1 MTLRRALGLT
11 SGESGLREGGG
22 AAAPGSGES
31 GLREG
36 IGLSA
41 PGNGES
47 GPREGSRPSASGEGE
62 SGPRERSGSSDPES
76 DHSAPILS
84 IEGLTVALPK
94 GGDRALAVDNATLEL
109 RRAEILCIVG
119 ASGSGKSALSGA
131 IMGAP
136 APGLKVVGG
145 SVKLRGQELTT
156 LSERAWCR
164 IRGNRIAMIFQ
175 EPMAALNPAVPVG
188 QQIMEVF
195 ELHARLTLAE
205 RRERALA
212 LIRSMHLPD
221 PDRIAASY
229 PHELSGGQ
237 CQRVIIAMALAMN
250 PEVLIADE
258 PTTALDVTTQAQVL
272 KLIRELRTEHGHAIL
287 FITHDFGVVAEIADR
302 IAVMRHGRIVE
313 IGEARQVLTQPA
325 HPYTRE
331 LIAAVPSLVPPPDA
345 GRGGAA
351 VAKTVLAVTGL
362 AKSYGRVR
370 AVNEISFDLERGTT
384 LSVVGESGCGK
395 SSLARMIVRLSEPTA
410 GRIDVNGKCF
420 LTLKGGELRSSCRA
434 VQMIFQDPFGSL
446 NPLRRVGAI
455 LARAAVLAGADRR
468 TARDRAGEL
477 LDRVGL
483 PREALDRR
491 PAAFSGGQKQRIG
504 IARALAMKP
513 DVLIADESLSA
524 LDASSQAQILELLRK
539 LQTELGLAI
548 LLITHDL
555 RVAAQISHR
564 IAVMQAG
571 RIVEIGPAERVINSP
586 EHPYTRELLDSAPG
600 RGLV

>member
-1 MTLRRALGLT
+1 MSAPSTSRGRWLGLK
-11 SGESGLREGGG
+11 RRG
-22 AAAPGSGES
+22 ATAIEADDTG
-31 GLREG
+31 
-36 IGLSA
+36 
-41 PGNGES
+41 
-47 GPREGSRPSASGEGE
+47 
-62 SGPRERSGSSDPES
+62 
-76 DHSAPILS
+76 PILTV
-84 IEGLTVALPK
+84 EGLTVALPK
-94 GGDRALAVDNATLEL
+94 GADRSLAVEDATLEL
-109 RRAEILCIVG
+109 RKGEILCVVG
-119 ASGSGKSALSGA
+119 ESGSGKSALSGA

-136 APGLKVVGG
+136 APGLRVAGG
-145 SVKLRGQELTT
+145 SVRLRGKELTR

-175 EPMAALNPAVPVG
+175 EPMASLNPAMPVG

-195 ELHARLTLAE
+195 ELHARKMILTE
-205 RRERALA
+205 RRERALG
-212 LIRSMHLPD
+212 LIKSMQLPD
-221 PDRIAASY
+221 PERIAASF
-229 PHELSGGQ
+229 PHQLSGGQ

-272 KLIRELRTEHGHAIL
+272 KLIRELRTVHGHAIL

-302 IAVMRHGRIVE
+302 IAVMRHGRIIE
-313 IGEARQVLTQPA
+313 MGEARQVLTQPQ

-331 LIAAVPSLVPPPDA
+331 LLAAVPSLVPPADH
-345 GRGGAA
+345 GASVDCGA
-351 VAKTVLAVTGL
+351 SKAVLAVTGL
-362 AKSYGRVR
+362 QKSYGRVR
-370 AVNEISFDLERGTT
+370 AVNEITFNLERGTT
-384 LSVVGESGCGK
+384 LSIVGESGCGK
-395 SSLARMIVRLSEPTA
+395 SSLARLIVRLTEPTA
-410 GRIDVNGKCF
+410 GRVDVNGKCF
-420 LTLKGGELRSSCRA
+420 LTLTGGELRTSCRA

-446 NPLRRVGAI
+446 NPLRRVSAVLG
-455 LARAAVLAGADRR
+455 RAAMLAGADRR
-468 TARDRAGEL
+468 AARERAGEL
-477 LDRVGL
+477 IDLVGL

-524 LDASSQAQILELLRK
+524 LDASSQAQILALLRK

-571 RIVEIGPAERVINSP
+571 RIVEIGSAVQVINSP

>member
-1 MTLRRALGLT
+1 MRLAKRVAEQVDEAGPILAV
-11 SGESGLREGGG
+11 E
-22 AAAPGSGES
+22 
-31 GLREG
+31 
-36 IGLSA
+36 GLS
-41 PGNGES
+41 
-47 GPREGSRPSASGEGE
+47 
-62 SGPRERSGSSDPES
+62 
-76 DHSAPILS
+76 
-84 IEGLTVALPK
+84 VALPK
-94 GGDRALAVDNATLEL
+94 GADRPFAVENVSLEL
-109 RRAEILCIVG
+109 RRGEILCIVG
-119 ASGSGKSALSGA
+119 ESGSGKSALSGA

-136 APGLKVVGG
+136 APGLRVAGG
-145 SVKLRGQELTT
+145 SVRLKGQELTK

-175 EPMAALNPAVPVG
+175 EPMASLNPAVPVG
-188 QQIMEVF
+188 PQIMEVF
-195 ELHARLTLAE
+195 ELHAKLSVAE

-212 LIRSMHLPD
+212 LIQSMQLPD
-221 PDRIAASY
+221 PERIAASY
-229 PHELSGGQ
+229 PHQLSGGQ
-237 CQRVIIAMALAMN
+237 CQRVIIAMALAMS

-272 KLIRELRTEHGHAIL
+272 KLIRELRTLHGHTIL

-302 IAVMRHGRIVE
+302 IAVMRNGRIIE
-313 IGEARQVLTQPA
+313 MGDARQVLTQPQ

-331 LIAAVPSLVPPPDA
+331 LLAAVPSLVPPTA
-345 GRGGAA
+345 EQGRASGAAPGAA
-351 VAKTVLAVTGL
+351 VASEGSAIAEAAGTSGVADRPGASVGSGPPAAPARKPVLAVTGL

-370 AVNEISFDLERGTT
+370 AVNEISFELERGTT

-395 SSLARMIVRLSEPTA
+395 SSLARMLVRLSAPTS
-410 GRIDVNGKCF
+410 GRVDVNGKCF
-420 LTLKGGELRSSCRA
+420 LTLTGGELRASCRA

-446 NPLRRVGAI
+446 NPLRTAGAV

-477 LDRVGL
+477 FDRVGL
-483 PREALDRR
+483 PREGLLRR

-504 IARALAMKP
+504 IARALAMNP

-524 LDASSQAQILELLRK
+524 LDASSQAQILALLRK

-571 RIVEIGPAERVINSP
+571 RIVEIGTAEQVINSP
-586 EHPYTRELLDSAPG
+586 QHPYTRELLDSAPG

>member
-1 MTLRRALGLT
+1 MRLAKR
-11 SGESGLREGGG
+11 G
-22 AAAPGSGES
+22 AVQVDEAGPILAVE
-31 GLREG
+31 
-36 IGLSA
+36 GLS
-41 PGNGES
+41 
-47 GPREGSRPSASGEGE
+47 
-62 SGPRERSGSSDPES
+62 
-76 DHSAPILS
+76 
-84 IEGLTVALPK
+84 VALPK
-94 GGDRALAVDNATLEL
+94 GADRPFAVEDVSLEL
-109 RRAEILCIVG
+109 RRGEILCIVG
-119 ASGSGKSALSGA
+119 ESGSGKSALSGA

-136 APGLKVVGG
+136 APGLRVVSG
-145 SVKLRGQELTT
+145 SVRLKGQELMK

-175 EPMAALNPAVPVG
+175 EPMASLNPAVPVG
-188 QQIMEVF
+188 LQIMEVF
-195 ELHARLTLAE
+195 ELHAKLGVAE
-205 RRERALA
+205 RRERALG
-212 LIRSMHLPD
+212 LIRSMQLPD
-221 PDRIAASY
+221 PERIAASY
-229 PHELSGGQ
+229 PHQLSGGQ

-272 KLIRELRTEHGHAIL
+272 KLIRDLRALHGHTIL

-302 IAVMRHGRIVE
+302 IAVMRHGRIIE
-313 IGEARQVLTQPA
+313 MGEARQVLTQPQ
-325 HPYTRE
+325 HPYTKE
-331 LIAAVPSLVPPPDA
+331 LLAAVPSLVPPTDQA
-345 GRGGAA
+345 VRAA
-351 VAKTVLAVTGL
+351 PVVKPVLAVTGL
-362 AKSYGRVR
+362 VKSYGRVH

-395 SSLARMIVRLSEPTA
+395 SSLARLIVRLTAPTS
-410 GRIDVNGKCF
+410 GRVDVNGKCF
-420 LTLKGGELRSSCRA
+420 LTLTGGELRSSCRA

-446 NPLRRVGAI
+446 NPLRTAGAV

-468 TARDRAGEL
+468 TAHERAGEL
-477 LDRVGL
+477 FDRVGL
-483 PREALDRR
+483 PREGLSRR

-504 IARALAMKP
+504 IARALAMNP

-524 LDASSQAQILELLRK
+524 LDASSQAQILALLRK
-539 LQTELGLAI
+539 LQDELGLAI

-571 RIVEIGPAERVINSP
+571 RIVEIGPTEQVINSP

>member
-1 MTLRRALGLT
+1 MAVQSSSNGGPAN
-11 SGESGLREGGG
+11 SG
-22 AAAPGSGES
+22 
-31 GLREG
+31 
-36 IGLSA
+36 
-41 PGNGES
+41 
-47 GPREGSRPSASGEGE
+47 PSASGRWLGLRRRGAAAAEADDTG
-62 SGPRERSGSSDPES
+62 
-76 DHSAPILS
+76 PILTV
-84 IEGLTVALPK
+84 EGLTVALPK
-94 GGDRALAVDNATLEL
+94 GADRALAVDNASLEL
-109 RRAEILCIVG
+109 RRGEILCVVG
-119 ASGSGKSALSGA
+119 ESGSGKSALSGA

-136 APGLKVVGG
+136 APGLTVAGG
-145 SVKLRGQELTT
+145 SVRLRGKELTR

-175 EPMAALNPAVPVG
+175 EPMAALNPALPVG

-195 ELHARLTLAE
+195 ELHARKMTLAQ

-212 LIRSMHLPD
+212 LIRSMQLPD
-221 PDRIAASY
+221 PERIAASY
-229 PHELSGGQ
+229 PHQLSGGQ
-237 CQRVIIAMALAMN
+237 CQRVIIAMALAMS

-272 KLIRELRTEHGHAIL
+272 KLIRELRTDGGHAIL

-302 IAVMRHGRIVE
+302 IAVMRHGRIIE
-313 IGEARQVLTQPA
+313 MGEARQVLTQPQ

-331 LIAAVPSLVPPPDA
+331 LLAAVPSLVPPADHA
-345 GRGGAA
+345 EWGKAAEATATGAS
-351 VAKTVLAVTGL
+351 KPVLAVTSL
-362 AKSYGRVR
+362 AKSYGRVH

-384 LSVVGESGCGK
+384 LSIVGESGCGK
-395 SSLARMIVRLSEPTA
+395 SSLARLIVRLTEPTS
-410 GRIDVNGKCF
+410 GRVDVNGKCF
-420 LTLKGGELRSSCRA
+420 LTLSGGELRTSCRA

-446 NPLRRVGAI
+446 NPLRRVGAVI
-455 LARAAVLAGADRR
+455 ARASMLAGADRR
-468 TARDRAGEL
+468 TARERAGEL
-477 LDRVGL
+477 IDRVGL

-504 IARALAMKP
+504 IARALAMNP

-524 LDASSQAQILELLRK
+524 LDASSQAQILALLRQ

-571 RIVEIGPAERVINSP
+571 RIVEIGPATRVINAP
-586 EHPYTRELLDSAPG
+586 EHPYTRELLESAPG

>member
-1 MTLRRALGLT
+1 MLAQSPSSSGRWLGLK
-11 SGESGLREGGG
+11 RRG
-22 AAAPGSGES
+22 ATAAEAD
-31 GLREG
+31 E
-36 IGLSA
+36 
-41 PGNGES
+41 NG
-47 GPREGSRPSASGEGE
+47 
-62 SGPRERSGSSDPES
+62 
-76 DHSAPILS
+76 PILS
-84 IEGLTVALPK
+84 VEGLTVALPK
-94 GGDRALAVDNATLEL
+94 GADRALAVDNVSLEL
-109 RRAEILCIVG
+109 RRGEILCVVG
-119 ASGSGKSALSGA
+119 ESGSGKSALSGA

-136 APGLKVVGG
+136 APGLRVAGG
-145 SVKLRGQELTT
+145 SVRLRGRELTR

-175 EPMAALNPAVPVG
+175 EPMAALNPAMPVG

-195 ELHARLTLAE
+195 ELHARKMSLPE

-212 LIRSMHLPD
+212 LIKSMQLPD

-229 PHELSGGQ
+229 PHQLSGGQ
-237 CQRVIIAMALAMN
+237 CQRVIIAMALAMS

-272 KLIRELRTEHGHAIL
+272 KLIRELRTAHGHTIL

-302 IAVMRHGRIVE
+302 IAVMRHGRIIE
-313 IGEARQVLTQPA
+313 MGEARQVLTQPQ

-331 LIAAVPSLVPPPDA
+331 LLAAVPSLVPPA
-345 GRGGAA
+345 GHDEPSVATGAA
-351 VAKTVLAVTGL
+351 SSKPVLAVTGL
-362 AKSYGRVR
+362 KKSYGRVH

-384 LSVVGESGCGK
+384 LSIVGESGCGK
-395 SSLARMIVRLSEPTA
+395 SSLARLIVRLTEPTA
-410 GRIDVNGKCF
+410 GRVDVNGKCF
-420 LTLKGGELRSSCRA
+420 LTLTGGELRTSCRA

-446 NPLRRVGAI
+446 NPLRRVGVVI
-455 LARAAVLAGADRR
+455 GRAAMLAGADRR
-468 TARDRAGEL
+468 AARKRAGEL
-477 LDRVGL
+477 IDLVGL

-504 IARALAMKP
+504 IARALAMSP

-524 LDASSQAQILELLRK
+524 LDASSQAQILALLRK

-571 RIVEIGPAERVINSP
+571 RIVEIGSAAQVINSP
-586 EHPYTRELLDSAPG
+586 EHPYTRELLESAPG

>member
-1 MTLRRALGLT
+1 MRLAKRVAVQVD
-11 SGESGLREGGG
+11 EEG
-22 AAAPGSGES
+22 
-31 GLREG
+31 
-36 IGLSA
+36 
-41 PGNGES
+41 
-47 GPREGSRPSASGEGE
+47 
-62 SGPRERSGSSDPES
+62 
-76 DHSAPILS
+76 PILAV
-84 IEGLTVALPK
+84 EGLTVALPK
-94 GGDRALAVDNATLEL
+94 GADRAFAVEEVSLEL
-109 RRAEILCIVG
+109 RRGEILCIVG
-119 ASGSGKSALSGA
+119 ESGSGKSALSGA
-131 IMGAP
+131 IMGAA
-136 APGLKVVGG
+136 APGLRVVGG
-145 SVKLRGQELTT
+145 SVRLKGQELTK

-175 EPMAALNPAVPVG
+175 EPMASLNPAVPVG
-188 QQIMEVF
+188 LQIMEVF
-195 ELHARLTLAE
+195 ELHAKFSVAE

-212 LIRSMHLPD
+212 LIRSMQLPD
-221 PDRIAASY
+221 PERIAASY
-229 PHELSGGQ
+229 PHQLSGGQ

-272 KLIRELRTEHGHAIL
+272 KLIRELRALHGHTIL

-302 IAVMRHGRIVE
+302 IAVMRHGRIIE
-313 IGEARQVLTQPA
+313 MWDAKQVLTQPQ

-331 LIAAVPSLVPPPDA
+331 LLAAVPSLVPPVAEPSNGGRAVGAGVATSAGVAASEGESTSAGAPASEGDA
-345 GRGGAA
+345 ISAGAA
-351 VAKTVLAVTGL
+351 PPEVAVTPARKPVLAVTAL
-362 AKSYGRVR
+362 RKSYGRVH

-384 LSVVGESGCGK
+384 LSIVGESGCGK
-395 SSLARMIVRLSEPTA
+395 SSLARLIVRLSEPTS
-410 GRIDVNGKCF
+410 GRVDVNGKCF
-420 LTLKGGELRSSCRA
+420 LTLTGGELRSSCRA

-446 NPLRRVGAI
+446 NPLRTAGAV

-468 TARDRAGEL
+468 AARERAGEL
-477 LDRVGL
+477 FDRVGL
-483 PREALDRR
+483 PREGLQRR

-504 IARALAMKP
+504 IARALAMNP

-524 LDASSQAQILELLRK
+524 LDASSQAQILALLRK
-539 LQTELGLAI
+539 LQNELGLAI

-571 RIVEIGPAERVINSP
+571 RIVEIGPAEQVINSP

>member
-1 MTLRRALGLT
+1 MTT
-11 SGESGLREGGG
+11 V
-22 AAAPGSGES
+22 P
-31 GLREG
+31 
-36 IGLSA
+36 
-41 PGNGES
+41 
-47 GPREGSRPSASGEGE
+47 
-62 SGPRERSGSSDPES
+62 D
-76 DHSAPILS
+76 SAPILAV
-84 IEGLTVALPK
+84 EGLTVALPK
-94 GGDRALAVDNATLEL
+94 GADRPLAVENVSLEL
-109 RRAEILCIVG
+109 RRGEILCIVG
-119 ASGSGKSALSGA
+119 ESGSGKSALSGA

-136 APGLKVVGG
+136 APGLRVAGG
-145 SVKLRGQELTT
+145 SVRLCGQELTR
-156 LSERAWCR
+156 LSERAWHR

-175 EPMAALNPAVPVG
+175 EPMAALNPAMPVG

-195 ELHARLTLAE
+195 ELHARMSRAD
-205 RRERALA
+205 RRARALQ
-212 LIRSMHLPD
+212 LIRSMQLPE
-221 PDRIAASY
+221 PERIAASY
-229 PHELSGGQ
+229 PHQLSGGQ
-237 CQRVIIAMALAMN
+237 CQRVIIAMALAMS

-272 KLIRELRTEHGHAIL
+272 RLIRELRAIHGHGIL

-313 IGEARQVLTQPA
+313 IAEARQVLTQPA

-331 LIAAVPSLVPPPDA
+331 LIAAVPSLVPPSVKGTAQMA
-345 GRGGAA
+345 GG
-351 VAKTVLAVTGL
+351 KTVLAVTGL
-362 AKSYGRVR
+362 AKNYGRVR
-370 AVNEISFDLERGTT
+370 AVDEITFDLERGTT

-395 SSLARMIVRLSEPTA
+395 SSLARLIVRLTEPTS
-410 GRIDVNGKCF
+410 GRVDVNGRCY
-420 LTLKGGELRSSCRA
+420 LTLKGRELRASCRA

-446 NPLRRVGAI
+446 NPLRRVGAAI
-455 LARAAVLAGADRR
+455 ARAAVLAGADRR
-468 TARDRAGEL
+468 TARARAGEL
-477 LDRVGL
+477 FDRVGL
-483 PREALDRR
+483 PREGLDRR

-504 IARALAMKP
+504 IARALAMNP

-539 LQTELGLAI
+539 LQNELGLAI
-548 LLITHDL
+548 LMITHDL

>member
-1 MTLRRALGLT
+1 MRLAKRIPVPSEDTAGPILAV
-11 SGESGLREGGG
+11 E
-22 AAAPGSGES
+22 
-31 GLREG
+31 
-36 IGLSA
+36 GLS
-41 PGNGES
+41 
-47 GPREGSRPSASGEGE
+47 
-62 SGPRERSGSSDPES
+62 
-76 DHSAPILS
+76 
-84 IEGLTVALPK
+84 VALPK
-94 GGDRALAVDNATLEL
+94 GADRAFAVEDACLEL
-109 RRAEILCIVG
+109 RRGEILCVVG
-119 ASGSGKSALSGA
+119 ESGSGKSALSGA

-145 SVKLRGQELTT
+145 SVRLKGQELTK

-188 QQIMEVF
+188 LQVMEVF
-195 ELHARLTLAE
+195 ELHANFSVAE

-212 LIRSMHLPD
+212 LIRSMQLPD
-221 PDRIAASY
+221 PERIAASY
-229 PHELSGGQ
+229 PHQLSGGQ

-272 KLIRELRTEHGHAIL
+272 KLIRELRALHGHTIL

-302 IAVMRHGRIVE
+302 IAVMRHGRIIE
-313 IGEARQVLTQPA
+313 MGEARQVLTQPQ

-331 LIAAVPSLVPPPDA
+331 LLAAVPSLVPP
-345 GRGGAA
+345 AA
-351 VAKTVLAVTGL
+351 DRAREATASAAKPVLAVTGL
-362 AKSYGRVR
+362 AKSYGRVH

-395 SSLARMIVRLSEPTA
+395 SSLARLIVRLTEPTS
-410 GRIDVNGKCF
+410 GRVDVNGKCF

-434 VQMIFQDPFGSL
+434 VQMIFQDPLGSL
-446 NPLRRVGAI
+446 NPLRTAGAV
-455 LARAAVLAGADRR
+455 LARAAMLAGADRR
-468 TARDRAGEL
+468 TARERAGEL
-477 LDRVGL
+477 FDRVGL
-483 PREALDRR
+483 PREGLHRR
-491 PAAFSGGQKQRIG
+491 PVAFSGGQKQRIG
-504 IARALAMKP
+504 IARALAMNP

-524 LDASSQAQILELLRK
+524 LDASSQAQILALLRK

-571 RIVEIGPAERVINSP
+571 RIVEIGPAEQVINSP

>member
-1 MTLRRALGLT
+1 MRLSKRAAVQVD
-11 SGESGLREGGG
+11 EEG
-22 AAAPGSGES
+22 
-31 GLREG
+31 
-36 IGLSA
+36 
-41 PGNGES
+41 
-47 GPREGSRPSASGEGE
+47 
-62 SGPRERSGSSDPES
+62 
-76 DHSAPILS
+76 PILTV
-84 IEGLTVALPK
+84 EGLTVALPK
-94 GGDRALAVDNATLEL
+94 GADRAFAVEGVSLEL
-109 RRAEILCIVG
+109 RRGEILCIVG
-119 ASGSGKSALSGA
+119 ESGSGKSALSGA

-136 APGLKVVGG
+136 APGLRVVGG
-145 SVKLRGQELTT
+145 SVRLKGQELTK

-175 EPMAALNPAVPVG
+175 EPMASLNPAVPVG
-188 QQIMEVF
+188 LQIMEVF
-195 ELHARLTLAE
+195 ELHAKFSVAE

-212 LIRSMHLPD
+212 LIRSMQLPD
-221 PDRIAASY
+221 PERIAASY
-229 PHELSGGQ
+229 PHQLSGGQ

-272 KLIRELRTEHGHAIL
+272 KLIRELRALHGHTIL

-302 IAVMRHGRIVE
+302 IAVMRHGRIIE
-313 IGEARQVLTQPA
+313 MGDARRVLTEPQ

-331 LIAAVPSLVPPPDA
+331 LLAAVPSLVPPE
-345 GRGGAA
+345 GAA
-351 VAKTVLAVTGL
+351 TSTPAVTPARKPVLAVTAL
-362 AKSYGRVR
+362 RKSYGRMH
-370 AVNEISFDLERGTT
+370 AVDEISFDLERGTT
-384 LSVVGESGCGK
+384 LSIVGESGCGK
-395 SSLARMIVRLSEPTA
+395 SSLARLIVRLSEPTS
-410 GRIDVNGKCF
+410 GRVDVNGKCF
-420 LTLKGGELRSSCRA
+420 LTLTGGELRSSCRA

-446 NPLRRVGAI
+446 NPLRTAGAV

-468 TARDRAGEL
+468 AARERAGEL
-477 LDRVGL
+477 FDRVGL
-483 PREALDRR
+483 PREGLQRR

-504 IARALAMKP
+504 IARALAMNP

-524 LDASSQAQILELLRK
+524 LDASSQAQILALLRK
-539 LQTELGLAI
+539 LQNELGLAI

-571 RIVEIGPAERVINSP
+571 RIVEIGPAEQVINSP

>member
-1 MTLRRALGLT
+1 MMFARAKAVQPDAT
-11 SGESGLREGGG
+11 
-22 AAAPGSGES
+22 
-31 GLREG
+31 
-36 IGLSA
+36 
-41 PGNGES
+41 
-47 GPREGSRPSASGEGE
+47 
-62 SGPRERSGSSDPES
+62 
-76 DHSAPILS
+76 APILAVA
-84 IEGLTVALPK
+84 GLSVGLPK
-94 GGDRALAVDNATLEL
+94 GADRPFAVEDATLEL
-109 RRAEILCIVG
+109 RKGEILCVVG
-119 ASGSGKSALSGA
+119 ESGSGKSALSGA

-136 APGLKVVGG
+136 AAGLRVVGG
-145 SVKLRGQELTT
+145 SVKLRGQELTR

-175 EPMAALNPAVPVG
+175 EPMASLNPAMPVG
-188 QQIMEVF
+188 AQIMEVF
-195 ELHARLTLAE
+195 ELHARLSLEE
-205 RRERALA
+205 RREQALA
-212 LIRSMHLPD
+212 LIKSMQLPD
-221 PDRIAASY
+221 PERIFGSF
-229 PHELSGGQ
+229 PHQLSGGQ

-272 KLIRELRTEHGHAIL
+272 KLIRELRTVHGHAIL

-302 IAVMRHGRIVE
+302 IAVMRHGRIIE
-313 IGEARQVLTQPA
+313 MGEAREVLARPQ

-331 LIAAVPSLVPPPDA
+331 LLAAVPSLVPPADHSEPPPS
-345 GRGGAA
+345 
-351 VAKTVLAVTGL
+351 KQPVLAVTGL
-362 AKSYGRVR
+362 AKHYGRVR

-384 LSVVGESGCGK
+384 LSIVGESGCGK
-395 SSLARMIVRLSEPTA
+395 SSLARLIVRLSEPTS
-410 GRIDVNGKCF
+410 GRVDVNGKCF
-420 LTLKGGELRSSCRA
+420 LTLTGGELRTSCRA

-446 NPLRRVGAI
+446 NPLRKVGSVI
-455 LARAAVLAGADRR
+455 ARAAVLAGATPRA
-468 TARDRAGEL
+468 AREKAGEL
-477 LDRVGL
+477 FDRVGL
-483 PREALDRR
+483 PREGLERR

-504 IARALAMKP
+504 IARALAMNP

-524 LDASSQAQILELLRK
+524 LDASSQAQILALLRK

-586 EHPYTRELLDSAPG
+586 EHPYTRELLESAPG

>member
-1 MTLRRALGLT
+1 MNHT
-11 SGESGLREGGG
+11 
-22 AAAPGSGES
+22 P
-31 GLREG
+31 
-36 IGLSA
+36 
-41 PGNGES
+41 
-47 GPREGSRPSASGEGE
+47 
-62 SGPRERSGSSDPES
+62 
-76 DHSAPILS
+76 PILS
-84 IEGLTVALPK
+84 VEGLTVALPK
-94 GGDRALAVDNATLEL
+94 GADRPLAVDNVSLEL
-109 RRAEILCIVG
+109 RRGEILCIVG
-119 ASGSGKSALSGA
+119 ESGSGKSALSGA

-136 APGLKVVGG
+136 APGLRVVGG
-145 SVKLRGQELTT
+145 SVRLGGKELTR

-175 EPMAALNPAVPVG
+175 EPMAALNPAIPVG

-195 ELHARLTLAE
+195 ELHARMSVAE

-212 LIRSMHLPD
+212 LIQSMQLPD
-221 PDRIAASY
+221 PERIAASY
-229 PHELSGGQ
+229 PHQLSGGQ
-237 CQRVIIAMALAMN
+237 CQRVIIAMALAMS

-272 KLIRELRTEHGHAIL
+272 KLIRELRALHGHGIL

-331 LIAAVPSLVPPPDA
+331 LIAAVPSLVPPSAD
-345 GRGGAA
+345 GRVTTPSSTGA
-351 VAKTVLAVTGL
+351 KPVLAVTAL
-362 AKSYGRVR
+362 AKDYGRVR
-370 AVNEISFDLERGTT
+370 AVNEITFDLERGTT

-395 SSLARMIVRLSEPTA
+395 SSLARLIVRLTEPTS
-410 GRIDVNGKCF
+410 GRVDVNGKCY
-420 LTLKGGELRSSCRA
+420 LSLKGGELRASCRA

-446 NPLRRVGAI
+446 NPLRRVGATV
-455 LARAAVLAGADRR
+455 ARAAMLAGADRR
-468 TARDRAGEL
+468 TARARAGEL
-477 LDRVGL
+477 IDRVGL

-504 IARALAMKP
+504 IARALAMNP

-524 LDASSQAQILELLRK
+524 LDASSQAQILDLLRK
-539 LQTELGLAI
+539 LQNELGLAI
-548 LLITHDL
+548 LMITHDL

-571 RIVEIGPAERVINSP
+571 RIVEIGPAERIINSP

>member
-1 MTLRRALGLT
+1 MASAVVMGQ
-11 SGESGLREGGG
+11 G
-22 AAAPGSGES
+22 APAA
-31 GLREG
+31 
-36 IGLSA
+36 SA
-41 PGNGES
+41 DAE
-47 GPREGSRPSASGEGE
+47 
-62 SGPRERSGSSDPES
+62 
-76 DHSAPILS
+76 PILAV
-84 IEGLTVALPK
+84 EGLTVALPK
-94 GGDRALAVDNATLEL
+94 GADRPLAVENASLEL
-109 RRAEILCIVG
+109 RRGEILCIVG

-136 APGLKVVGG
+136 APGLRVVGG
-145 SVKLRGQELTT
+145 SVRLRGKELSK

-175 EPMAALNPAVPVG
+175 EPMASLNPAVPVG

-195 ELHARLTLAE
+195 ELHAKMSVSE

-212 LIRSMHLPD
+212 LIRSMQLPD
-221 PDRIAASY
+221 PERIANSY
-229 PHELSGGQ
+229 PHQLSGGQ

-272 KLIRELRTEHGHAIL
+272 KLIRELRTVHGHAIL

-331 LIAAVPSLVPPPDA
+331 LIAAVPSLVPPSTNGASVIA
-345 GRGGAA
+345 G
-351 VAKTVLAVTGL
+351 KTVLAVTGL
-362 AKSYGRVR
+362 QKSYGRVR
-370 AVNEISFDLERGTT
+370 AVNEISFELERGTT

-395 SSLARMIVRLSEPTA
+395 SSLARLIVRLTEPTA
-410 GRIDVNGKCF
+410 GRVDVNGKCF
-420 LTLKGGELRSSCRA
+420 LSLKGGELRSSCRA

-446 NPLRRVGAI
+446 NPLRRVGATI
-455 LARAAVLAGADRR
+455 ARAAVLAGADRR
-468 TARDRAGEL
+468 TARERAGEL
-477 LDRVGL
+477 FDRVGL

-504 IARALAMKP
+504 IARALAMNP

-524 LDASSQAQILELLRK
+524 LDASSQAQILDLLRK
-539 LQTELGLAI
+539 LQNELGLAI

-571 RIVEIGPAERVINSP
+571 RIVEIGPAEQVINSP